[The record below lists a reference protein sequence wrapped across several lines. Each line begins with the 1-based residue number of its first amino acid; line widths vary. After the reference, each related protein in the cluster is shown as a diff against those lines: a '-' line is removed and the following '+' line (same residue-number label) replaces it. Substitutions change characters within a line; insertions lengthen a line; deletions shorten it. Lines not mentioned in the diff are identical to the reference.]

1 MKNLTNKRI
10 RTGLLTAALAGGT
23 ILGATQVGG
32 VVNAQVDDVPT
43 EQPADAEATTDDL
56 TFEERREARQERRE
70 ARQEARLA
78 NAQEVADV
86 IGVDVEVLHEW
97 IRGGGTLAEV
107 AEQNQVSVDAVVAV
121 LVEQHNERIDAAIE
135 SGRIDADE
143 ADEKRADVEER
154 VTTRVTEGRPERG
167 EGGFGPRGQGGHGG
181 DRGLRGGG
189 EGPPAHAPAAD
200 DAEG

>member
-43 EQPADAEATTDDL
+43 EQPADADTSADDL
-56 TFEERREARQERRE
+56 TREERREARQERRE
-70 ARQEARLA
+70 ARQEARQA

-107 AEQNQVSVDAVVAV
+107 AEQNEVSIDAVVAV
-121 LVEQHNERIDAAIE
+121 LVEHQNERIDEAVA

-143 ADEKRADVEER
+143 ADEKRAEVEER
-154 VTTRVTEGRPERG
+154 VTARVNEGRPERG
-167 EGGFGPRGQGGHGG
+167 AGEGGFGHRGHGG
-181 DRGLRGGG
+181 DRGPRGGG
-189 EGPPAHAPAAD
+189 EGPPAGAPAVA

>member
-43 EQPADAEATTDDL
+43 EQPADADTPADDL

-70 ARQEARLA
+70 ARHEARLA

-107 AEQNQVSVDAVVAV
+107 AEENGVSIDAVVAV
-121 LVEQHNERIDAAIE
+121 LVEQQNERIDDAVD

-143 ADEKRADVEER
+143 ADEKRAEVEER
-154 VTTRVTEGRPERG
+154 VTARVNEGRPERGAG
-167 EGGFGPRGQGGHGG
+167 EGGFGPRGHGGHGG
-181 DRGLRGGG
+181 PRGGG
-189 EGPPAHAPAAD
+189 EGPPADAPAAD